1 MRDRSSWEVS
11 RAQAVQQADR
21 RIRWGAAAA
30 TAVVKSQ
37 NKLMCVQQT
46 EKTPQTENVR
56 LFISKCG
63 FHNTKVT

>member
-1 MRDRSSWEVS
+1 MG
-11 RAQAVQQADR
+11 A
-21 RIRWGAAAA
+21 AAAA

-56 LFISKCG
+56 LFILKCG